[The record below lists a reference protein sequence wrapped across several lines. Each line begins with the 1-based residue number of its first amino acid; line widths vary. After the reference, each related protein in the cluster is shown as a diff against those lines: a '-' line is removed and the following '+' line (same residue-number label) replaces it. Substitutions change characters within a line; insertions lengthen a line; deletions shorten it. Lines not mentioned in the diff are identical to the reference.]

1 MKVSI
6 VITTKNAE
14 KYMKDL
20 LDSLIFQAQKPYE
33 IIFVDAES
41 QDKTREIVGDY
52 AKRYDF
58 IKLYVKAGTKAAG
71 RNEGIN
77 VANGDIIVFIDA
89 DCIANALWIREINN
103 SFEEGADIVAG
114 KTIKF
119 GVGGFSDL
127 PRVAIYHKNV
137 DITYPSCNLAY
148 KKEILEK
155 IGGFDPWFIEAE
167 DVDLNFNAIEHGY
180 KLTYNED
187 ALVYHRARE
196 TLFGFIKQSFWYGFS
211 RKQLTLKR
219 GRLWSKYKPIEMVR
233 ISRKESIWKLLRLG
247 IAFFGYM
254 FCKLV
259 GRKQELK
266 ERMRKSKI
274 SGRK

>member
-33 IIFVDAES
+33 IIIVDAES
-41 QDKTREIVGDY
+41 NDKTEGIVADY

-77 VANGDIIVFIDA
+77 IANGDIIAFIDA
-89 DCIANALWIREINN
+89 DCIANALWIKEIKK
-103 SFEEGADIVAG
+103 SFEEGDDIVAG

-119 GVGGFSDL
+119 GAGGFSDI
-127 PRVAIYHKNV
+127 PRVAMYHKNG

-148 KKEILEK
+148 RKEILEK
-155 IGGFDPWFIEAE
+155 IGGFDHWFIEAE
-167 DVDLNFNAIEHGY
+167 DVDLNYAAVEHGY
-180 KLTYNED
+180 NITYNNN
-187 ALVYHRARE
+187 AIVYHRARE

-211 RKQLTLKR
+211 RKQLTMKH
-219 GRLWSKYKPIEMVR
+219 GRLWSKYKPTEMVR
-233 ISRKESIWKLLRLG
+233 ISKKESIWKLIRLG
-247 IAFFGYM
+247 IALFGYM
-254 FCKLV
+254 FCKAV
-259 GRKQELK
+259 GKKGLK

-274 SGRK
+274 SGKE